1 MEDAQRLPLSKLVLT
16 GERHYTR
23 NDDIRQSILALG
35 EPGTFMTQDVNII
48 QTQIEQRL
56 PWIKQVSVRK
66 QWPDELK
73 IHLVEYVP
81 IARWNDQHM
90 VDAEGNTFSVPPDR
104 TSKQVLPMLYGPEGS
119 ANEVLQGYREMGQML
134 AKDRFTLKEA
144 AMTARRSWQLTL
156 NNDIK
161 LNLGR
166 GDTMKR
172 LARFVEL
179 YPVLQQ
185 QAQTDGKRI
194 SYVDLRYD
202 SGAAVGWAPLPP
214 EESTQQQIRH
224 RQNNNDQGDG
234 QKTGSRLGDWYREG
248 CRFSRG
254 SSARRYGQY
263 HWRGQLP
270 SRGMDKG
277 GVNDL
282 ESVVK
287 CVQRAIDQA
296 ELMADCQISSVYLAL
311 SGKHISCQNEIGM
324 VPISEEEVTQEDVEN
339 VVHTAKSVRVRD
351 EHRVLHVIPQEYAID
366 YQEGIKNPVGLSG
379 VRMQAKVHLI
389 TCHNDMAKNIVKA
402 VERCGLKVDQLI
414 FAGLASSYSVLTED
428 ERELG
433 VCVVDIGGGTMDI
446 AVYTGGALRH
456 TKVIPYAG
464 NVVTSDIAYAFGTP
478 PSDAEAIKVRH
489 GCALGSIVGKDESVE
504 VPSVGG
510 RPPRSLQRQTL
521 AEVIEPRYTELLN
534 LVNEEILQ
542 LQEKLRQQGV
552 KHHLAA
558 GIVLTGGAAQIEG
571 LAACAQRV
579 FHTQV
584 RIGAPLNITGLTD
597 YAQEPYYSTAVGLL
611 HYGKESHLN
620 GEAEV
625 EKRVTASVGSWIK
638 RLNSWLR
645 KEF

>member
-1 MEDAQRLPLSKLVLT
+1 MSQAALNTRNSEEEISSHRNNGTRLAGILFLLTVLCTVLVSGWVVLGWMEDAQRLPLSKLVLT

-48 QTQIEQRL
+48 QSQIEQRL

-90 VDAEGNTFSVPPDR
+90 VDAEGNTFSVPTDR

-119 ANEVLQGYREMGQML
+119 ANEVLQGYREMGQVL
-134 AKDRFTLKEA
+134 AKNRFTLKEA

-194 SYVDLRYD
+194 SYVDLEVLPD
-202 SGAAVGWAPLPP
+202 GMVNIIGVG
-214 EESTQQQIRH
+214 S
-224 RQNNNDQGDG
+224 
-234 QKTGSRLGDWYREG
+234 
-248 CRFSRG
+248 C
-254 SSARRYGQY
+254 
-263 HWRGQLP
+263 P

-414 FAGLASSYSVLTED
+414 FAGLAASYSVLTED

-489 GCALGSIVGKDESVE
+489 GCALGSLVGKDESVE

-542 LQEKLRQQGV
+542 LQEQLRQQGV

-611 HYGKESHLN
+611 HYGKETHLS

>member
-1 MEDAQRLPLSKLVLT
+1 MSQAALNTRNHEEEASSSRRSNGTRLAGIVFLLAVLFTVLVSGWMVLGWMEDAQRLPLSKMVVT

-23 NDDIRQSILALG
+23 NDDIRQAILALG
-35 EPGTFMTQDVNII
+35 SPGTFMTQDVNII
-48 QTQIEQRL
+48 QSQIERL
-56 PWIKQVSVRK
+56 PWIKQASVRK

-90 VDAEGNTFSVPPDR
+90 VDAEGNAFSVPADR
-104 TSKQVLPMLYGPEGS
+104 TSKQNLPMLYGPEGS
-119 ANEVLQGYREMGQML
+119 ENEVLQGYRDMGQVL
-134 AKDRFTLKEA
+134 AKDKFTLKVA

-172 LARFVEL
+172 LQRFMEL

-185 QAQTDGKRI
+185 Q
-194 SYVDLRYD
+194 
-202 SGAAVGWAPLPP
+202 
-214 EESTQQQIRH
+214 
-224 RQNNNDQGDG
+224 
-234 QKTGSRLGDWYREG
+234 
-248 CRFSRG
+248 
-254 SSARRYGQY
+254 
-263 HWRGQLP
+263 
-270 SRGMDKG
+270 
-277 GVNDL
+277 
-282 ESVVK
+282 K

-324 VPISEEEVTQEDVEN
+324 VPISEEEVTQDDVEN

-414 FAGLASSYSVLTED
+414 FAGLAASYSVLTED

-489 GCALGSIVGKDESVE
+489 GCALGSIVGKDENVE

-542 LQEKLRQQGV
+542 LQEQLRQQGV

-611 HYGKESHLN
+611 HYGKESHLS